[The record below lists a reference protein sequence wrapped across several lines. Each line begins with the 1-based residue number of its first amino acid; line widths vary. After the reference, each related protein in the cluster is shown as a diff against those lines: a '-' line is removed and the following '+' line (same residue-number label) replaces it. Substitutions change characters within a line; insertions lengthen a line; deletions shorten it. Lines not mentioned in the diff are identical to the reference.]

1 MNHPITTHPVSR
13 RLASR
18 RGFGLIE
25 LILVI
30 ALIALVVAMFA
41 CAPDSKK
48 TAEETKKAVEES
60 ARRAVGVGQAAIG
73 VVNAFQELKRGLQ
86 LGECSADTI
95 LAFLDR
101 LHAIEQ
107 MIDATGNGIFRPG
120 KGGASAT
127 GLFGKVPPNLREPVE
142 DLLRTLK
149 DDLKAT
155 DPRLM
160 ECLDSQLN
168 DPNLDPDK
176 KERLKNFRAFW
187 REAIDALPK

>member
-1 MNHPITTHPVSR
+1 MKTPTVSR
-13 RLASR
+13 RLASN
-18 RGFGLIE
+18 RGFGLVE
-25 LILVI
+25 LAIVI

-48 TAEETKKAVEES
+48 SAEQTKKAVEES
-60 ARRAVGVGQAAIG
+60 ARRAVGVGQAAVG
-73 VVNAFQELKRGLQ
+73 VVNAFQELKHGLQ
-86 LGECSADTI
+86 LGECSADAI
-95 LAFLDR
+95 LGFMEK

-107 MIDATGNGIFRPG
+107 MIDATGNGLFGPG
-120 KGGASAT
+120 KGGTSAT

-160 ECLDSQLN
+160 ECLDLQLN
-168 DPNLDPDK
+168 DPNLDQEK
-176 KERLKNFRAFW
+176 KDRLRKFREFW
-187 REAIDALPK
+187 REAMDALPK